1 MRGDK
6 IITACDAKMMPLF
19 LCYGAYIMH
28 IKGAAALGSASL

>member
-19 LCYGAYIMH
+19 LCSGAYKVRE
-28 IKGAAALGSASL
+28 KGAISLGSASL